1 MKYYLNYSNFS
12 FFLVAVLFFLTP
24 SRFLGSPVA
33 IRRQKFQD
41 NLIASQEDDLRYT
54 DDSFVTINDSFLG
67 TYDIERSAVSVSQ
80 YAAFLN
86 AVVLGQDIH
95 HLYHTEM
102 ASLITCRSDTPSSGE
117 YYSVVEGKG
126 NEAINFVNFYDA
138 VRFCNWKEHGEPN
151 QQGVIAYSDTY
162 QGEVTEEGSYTI
174 KNNQGQTIIID
185 NNNAIYHLPTSDQL
199 SHAFVQQNIFSNS
212 LSEWVFF
219 AEENIP
225 SFAYEDEQ
233 GILKFETNI
242 SPLITDAALG
252 FRLVAKTM
260 ITESLSPDSRNNT
273 SVAQKS
279 VTFEKTSALKQE
291 DNIALKTSDPNEF
304 LKKKEAQI
312 VLDLA
317 KIGAIAGNMYVVQ
330 ALVIAVCPEYVVVA
344 TAVSWVMRCFGGGN
358 LLYDLFS
365 S

>member
-1 MKYYLNYSNFS
+1 MKFYLDYPIFS
-12 FFLVAVLFFLTP
+12 FFLVAVIFFLTP

-33 IRRQKFQD
+33 VRRQKFQD
-41 NLIASQEDDLRYT
+41 NLIASQEDDLKYT

-86 AVVLGQDIH
+86 AVVLGQDVH
-95 HLYHTEM
+95 NLYHPEM

-199 SHAFVQQNIFSNS
+199 SHAFIQQNIFSNS

-219 AEENIP
+219 AEQNIP

-233 GILKFETNI
+233 GILKFKTNI

-260 ITESLSPDSRNNT
+260 ITKSLSPDSRNNT

-291 DNIALKTSDPNEF
+291 DNVALKTSVPNEYW
-304 LKKKEAQI
+304 KKKDARI
-312 VLDLA
+312 VLDVATPLA
-317 KIGAIAGNMYVVQ
+317 MAGNMYVFVT
-330 ALVIAVCPEYVVVA
+330 LLTEVCPEALLVVGP
-344 TAVSWVMRCFGGGN
+344 VSLAMRCFDGGH